1 MSLERE
7 ASAREREEAV
17 DWIGRMARGDDTA
30 LQSLYARYNRVLF
43 GILMKSLNDRGEAEE
58 AMQDLF
64 TKAWTKAESYDP
76 DRASPYTWLCV
87 MARSI
92 AIDRLRKRHR
102 RPGHEELEEQVRPVP
117 SGEPSAGE
125 IADARDD
132 GRELRNF
139 LDCLS
144 PFQRKCIFLAYFKGF
159 SHAEIAAELNRP
171 LGSVKSDIRRG
182 LLRLRSMIRK
192 RDDSST
198 T

>member
-1 MSLERE
+1 MSSEQE

-30 LQSLYARYNRVLF
+30 IQALYARYSRVLF
-43 GILMKSLNDRGEAEE
+43 GILVKSLNDRSEAEE
-58 AMQDLF
+58 ALQDLF
-64 TKAWTKAESYDP
+64 TKAWSKAGSYEP

-92 AIDRLRKRHR
+92 AIDRLRKRRR
-102 RPGHEELEEQVRPVP
+102 RPGHEELDEDVRPVS
-117 SGEPSAGE
+117 SGEPSAGDL
-125 IADARDD
+125 ADVRDT
-132 GRELRNF
+132 GRELRNI

-144 PFQRKCIFLAYFKGF
+144 PYQRKCISLAYFKGF